1 MSETLLK
8 IEGANFPSL
17 SARGCEQVLN
27 EVCSGDFR
35 RTISGKLIFTGIH
48 QEKKYHSIISCKDI
62 LPPALERL
70 KRGDSVKV
78 WCLQNLSQLID
89 LKEGDTQLLLN
100 RQAVPESIDIRQTAT
115 GITIPVK
122 KHLGVEVTIDPC
134 TQTQQVVVSYRP
146 ILEMKVQSI
155 SYKTQEWDLTTEW
168 CIKLEE
174 C

>member
-8 IEGANFPSL
+8 IEGTNFPSL

-27 EVCSGDFR
+27 EVCLGDFR

-70 KRGDSVKV
+70 KRGDSVKI
-78 WCLQNLSQLID
+78 WCLQNLSRLID
-89 LKEGDTQLLLN
+89 LKEGDTKLILN
-100 RQAVPESIDIRQTAT
+100 RHAVPESIDIRQVST
-115 GITIPVK
+115 GTTIPVK
-122 KHLGVEVTIDPC
+122 KHLGTEVTIEPSP
-134 TQTQQVVVSYRP
+134 QARQAVVSYRP

-155 SYKTQEWDLTTEW
+155 SYKTQEWDLSTEW
-168 CIKLEE
+168 SIKLEE